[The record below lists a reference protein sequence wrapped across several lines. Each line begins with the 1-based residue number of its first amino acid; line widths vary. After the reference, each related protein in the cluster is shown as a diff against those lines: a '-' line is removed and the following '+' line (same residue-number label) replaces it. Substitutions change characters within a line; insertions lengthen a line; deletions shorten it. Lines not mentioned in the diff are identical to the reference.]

1 MITRQ
6 VIDEIYKKYKKPPK
20 NADSLDMALLFENT
34 KEVHDVYYDFDDEEL
49 IIPTIDPMSPFHR
62 IRVKHIHAIVPFEE
76 WVAIVLH
83 SSIIFLNKSNT
94 QVSIHMKPPKQTL
107 TERIKEK
114 LRV

>member
-1 MITRQ
+1 MITRE

-34 KEVHDVYYDFDDEEL
+34 KDAHDVYYNFDDEEL
-49 IIPTIDPMSPFHR
+49 IIPTIDALSPFHR
-62 IRVKHIHAIVPFEE
+62 IRVNHIHAIVPFEE

-94 QVSIHMKPPKQTL
+94 QVSIHVKSEKPTL
-107 TERIKEK
+107 AERIKEK